1 MAGDISPFYHSIAK
15 QDYKT
20 ITTVA
25 LKTLILTHKSQLYCP
40 FLDLNPLKTL
50 YGSIQKAWSMIND
63 KRIRESKDQFRC
75 EYFARLA
82 SMYSEFLGKRTEFM
96 LTYKHFIDSCYCL

>member
-1 MAGDISPFYHSIAK
+1 MSNEITPFYHAIAK

-25 LKTLILTHKSQLYCP
+25 LKALILTHKSQLYCP

-50 YGSIQKAWSMIND
+50 YGSIQRAWIQIND
-63 KRIRESKDQFRC
+63 KKIREAKD
-75 EYFARLA
+75 
-82 SMYSEFLGKRTEFM
+82 
-96 LTYKHFIDSCYCL
+96 